1 MYTSLLKVTALFY
14 FIPIIFAM
22 PQDHIGNFFGGLL
35 KVPEEAVRTVQ
46 EFSFE
51 GAGKHIDQVPET
63 VGKHIDQAPENIEN
77 TLKEAGR
84 TIEDFT
90 FEEAGENIDQIVRDI
105 RNIAQRNI
113 AQRGHRNSAHH

>member
-1 MYTSLLKVTALFY
+1 MYTSILKVTALFY

-22 PQDHIGNFFGGLL
+22 PQDHVGNFFGELL
-35 KVPEEAVRTVQ
+35 KVPEGVGKTLQ

-63 VGKHIDQAPENIEN
+63 VGK
-77 TLKEAGR
+77 TLEEAGENL
-84 TIEDFT
+84 EDFT
-90 FEEAGENIDQIVRDI
+90 FEDAGKNIDQIVRDV

-113 AQRGHRNSAHH
+113 AHH